1 MKFASQLR
9 MARHSTGSNGK
20 TRLHLGCGLIHRPG
34 WINLDRYATG
44 AADARSNTLL
54 LPFPDETAEAIICR
68 QVVEILGYVGTL
80 YALYE
85 WWRVLTPNGTLIIE
99 TPDRPMTFQAAVD
112 RETASLS
119 LPWIFGSEQIG
130 FGHRYLFDADELI
143 HLVVESGFE
152 IVSVEHLKFDQ
163 LHPTLELRARRMDS
177 TPATW
182 FNARLHRAFITSGL
196 VDPKDAPSY
205 LVTLETIAE
214 RACAFVTQPGREAL
228 IQLLNLSARHSPKVT
243 LCILNNLPR
252 PETWDTEDLER
263 ARALAQALD
272 TMQFP
277 ARLASHWRD
286 IPKLPGKKQSLWAI
300 LEREISFYLA
310 AQLFPG
316 EGLDDIRKSFDA
328 ATAEPSPND
337 AKVMFF
343 SEEVL
348 NELALQITAA
358 GVRAFAYGDHD
369 TALEH
374 LELALRYQPNLI
386 WPRWNLA
393 RLYLLLDRR
402 LEALGLYDSLRAT
415 LPERLHPAFERER
428 QAVTTKDE
436 GFETYLK
443 PLAELREL
451 LAPKT

>member
-1 MKFASQLR
+1 MKLVSP
-9 MARHSTGSNGK
+9 STNGSGK
-20 TRLHLGCGLIHRPG
+20 ARLHLGCGLIHRPG

-44 AADARSNTLL
+44 AADARTNTLL
-54 LPFPDETAEAIICR
+54 LPFPDEIAEAILCR

-85 WWRVLTPNGTLIIE
+85 WWRVLKPNGTLIIE
-99 TPDRPMTFQAAVD
+99 TPDRPVTFQAAVD

-152 IVSVEHLKFDQ
+152 IMSVEHLKFDQ
-163 LHPTLELRARRMDS
+163 THPTLELRAKRMES
-177 TPATW
+177 TPASW

-196 VDPKDAPSY
+196 VNPKDAPSY

-214 RACAFVTQPGREAL
+214 RACAFVTQSGREAL
-228 IQLLNLSARHSPKVT
+228 TQLVNLSARYSPKVT
-243 LCILNNLPR
+243 LCILDNLPR
-252 PETWDTEDLER
+252 SADWDKEDLER
-263 ARALAQALD
+263 ARALAQSLD
-272 TMQFP
+272 AMQFP

-316 EGLDDIRKSFDA
+316 EGFDDIRKSFDA
-328 ATAEPSPND
+328 ATAEPSIND
-337 AKVMFF
+337 AKVTFF

-348 NELALQITAA
+348 NELALQLTAS
-358 GVRAFAYGDHD
+358 GVRALAYGDFN
-369 TALEH
+369 TATEY
-374 LELALRYQPNLI
+374 LELALKYQPDLI

-393 RLYLLLDRR
+393 RLYLLLDHK

-415 LPERLHPAFERER
+415 LPERLQPAFEREL
-428 QAVTTKDE
+428 QAVTTQNED
-436 GFETYLK
+436 FETYLK